1 MTKTRRLILKGYVH
15 AMRERYLVTGA
26 NGCIGAWTVK
36 LLLADDCD
44 VISFDLGADEHR
56 HRLINSGQLPDIEW
70 CQGDI
75 TDPQAVAEAV
85 ARCDRIIHL
94 AALQVPFCRADP
106 SRGAEV
112 NVKGTVNVFEAAL
125 AHDVPHLVQASS
137 IAVYGANN
145 DYPNPIVPADAP
157 RLPRTLYGVY
167 KTACEDLARIY
178 WWDHELSSTALRPHT
193 VHGPGRDQ
201 GMTSQPTVAVERA
214 ARGESFTVE
223 YGGSLGFQYAPDIA
237 QAFIEASRRP
247 TQAAPAFNLPADT
260 MQVRSFLDLVT
271 DITGIEL
278 SCGDDGL
285 DLVDE
290 GAADTW
296 IEWITEW
303 STTPLVD
310 AIRESIDIF
319 STQN

>member
-1 MTKTRRLILKGYVH
+1 MG
-15 AMRERYLVTGA
+15 ERYLVTGA

-44 VISFDLGADEHR
+44 VISFDLGTDEHR

-70 CQGDI
+70 HQGDI
-75 TDPQAVAEAV
+75 TNPEAV
-85 ARCDRIIHL
+85 TDAVSRADRIIHL

-125 AHDVPHLVQASS
+125 THEIPHLVQASS
-137 IAVYGANN
+137 IAVYGTNN
-145 DYPNPIVPADAP
+145 QYPTAVVPVDAP

-178 WWDHELSSTALRPHT
+178 WWDHNLSSVALRPHT

-201 GMTSQPTVAVERA
+201 GMTSHPTVAVEPA
-214 ARGESFTVE
+214 ARGESYTVE
-223 YGGSLGFQYAPDIA
+223 YGGTLGFQYAPDVA
-237 QAFIEASRRP
+237 RAFIEASRRP
-247 TQAAPAFNLPADT
+247 AEAAPAFNLPADT
-260 MQVRSFLDLVT
+260 IGVRNFLDVVT

-278 SCGDDGL
+278 FCGDTGL

-290 GAADTW
+290 GAADSW
-296 IEWITEW
+296 TEW
-303 STTPLVD
+303 VNEWTTTPLGE
-310 AIRESIDIF
+310 AIRESVDVF
-319 STQN
+319 ANHN

>member
-1 MTKTRRLILKGYVH
+1 
-15 AMRERYLVTGA
+15 
-26 NGCIGAWTVK
+26 
-36 LLLADDCD
+36 
-44 VISFDLGADEHR
+44 
-56 HRLINSGQLPDIEW
+56 
-70 CQGDI
+70 
-75 TDPQAVAEAV
+75 
-85 ARCDRIIHL
+85 
-94 AALQVPFCRADP
+94 
-106 SRGAEV
+106 
-112 NVKGTVNVFEAAL
+112 
-125 AHDVPHLVQASS
+125 
-137 IAVYGANN
+137 
-145 DYPNPIVPADAP
+145 
-157 RLPRTLYGVY
+157 
-167 KTACEDLARIY
+167 
-178 WWDHELSSTALRPHT
+178 
-193 VHGPGRDQ
+193 
-201 GMTSQPTVAVERA
+201 MTSQPTVAVERA

-237 QAFIEASRRP
+237 RAFIEASRRP

-296 IEWITEW
+296 NEWITEW